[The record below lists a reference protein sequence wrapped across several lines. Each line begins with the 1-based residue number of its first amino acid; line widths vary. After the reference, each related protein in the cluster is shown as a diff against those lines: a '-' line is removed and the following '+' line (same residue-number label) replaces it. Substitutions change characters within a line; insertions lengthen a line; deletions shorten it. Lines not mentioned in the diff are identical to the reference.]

1 MRTGLATALAAIFLG
16 LSAIHV
22 YWGLGGRS
30 GSAAAVP
37 SIDGQRLFAPSRL
50 ATFMVATA
58 LFLAMLVV
66 SGTVGWFGD
75 MVPAF
80 VFRVLT
86 LILSLVFLVRAIGDF
101 KYIGFF
107 RRPSESAFAY
117 WDVRLYSPLCLFI
130 AAAALVLSW
139 LNP

>member
-1 MRTGLATALAAIFLG
+1 LRTGLATALAAIFLG

-30 GSAAAVP
+30 GHAAAVP
-37 SIDGQRLFAPSRL
+37 SVDGQRLFVPSRL
-50 ATFMVATA
+50 ETFMVATA
-58 LFLAMLVV
+58 LFVALLVV
-66 SGTVGWFGD
+66 SGTVGWIGD
-75 MVPAF
+75 MVPAS

-86 LILSLVFLVRAIGDF
+86 QILSLVFLVRAIGDF
-101 KYIGFF
+101 KYVGFF

-117 WDVRLYSPLCLFI
+117 WDTRLYSPLCLFI

-139 LNP
+139 RKV